1 MFDIDKE
8 IARHICLAQIAS
20 DAGKN
25 IFRISIKGDEKAK
38 LRGYNQKDVELLK
51 AIRLIDS
58 VPAEKTKFKYFV
70 KQAKDQNGHTSRIV
84 YFYYNDGIKQ
94 QVSFH
99 CFNGKIKKLRNKGC
113 VMSWDRGSS
122 VFSVKILIKI
132 FSL

>member
-1 MFDIDKE
+1 MFYIDKE

-70 KQAKDQNGHTSRIV
+70 KQAKDQNGYTSRIV
-84 YFYYNDGIKQ
+84 YFYYNDEIKQ
-94 QVSFH
+94 QISFH

>member
-1 MFDIDKE
+1 MFNIDKE

-38 LRGYNQKDVELLK
+38 LRGYDQKDIELLK

-58 VPAEKTKFKYFV
+58 VPVEKTKFKYFV

-84 YFYYNDGIKQ
+84 YFYYDNKSKQ
-94 QVSFH
+94 QISFH
-99 CFNGKIKKLRNKGC
+99 CFSGVIKKLRNKGC